1 MVRRRTP
8 NRANSYNSSGQPGA
22 KNGGN
27 TRTSTIK
34 AYVERQVAATGLVP
48 TVAETARILAM
59 SPDRVQQHY
68 RILGLG

>member
-1 MVRRRTP
+1 MNGSRDRRRH
-8 NRANSYNSSGQPGA
+8 NGKPGSFA
-22 KNGGN
+22 AGKGN